1 MAGATKKAGK
11 KGEKTEDQAL
21 DGIDVYYSST
31 HENADYFSELELKG
45 LKKAM
50 LDERSRVVAR
60 LDNHVSQATE
70 DRDNLADEMDMATR
84 HSDQAYL
91 LRLADKEHKLLAEID
106 RALSKFPDG
115 TYGICEGTHEPIDLK
130 RLEIR
135 PWTRYSLD
143 YKEQLER
150 EKGNRAG
157 R

>member
-1 MAGATKKAGK
+1 MALAKRGRKGQEEPEDRDLTKK
-11 KGEKTEDQAL
+11 DL
-21 DGIDVYYSST
+21 D
-31 HENADYFSELELKG
+31 G
-45 LKKAM
+45 LKKA
-50 LDERSRVVAR
+50 LLEERGRVLSR
-60 LDNHVSQATE
+60 LDSHVTQATE

-106 RALSKFPDG
+106 HALAKFEHG
-115 TYGICEGTHEPIDLK
+115 TYGVCEGTGEPIELR

-135 PWTRYSLD
+135 PWTRYSLE

>member
-1 MAGATKKAGK
+1 MATAKKSRKSAAQTEEVDGNGELGK
-11 KGEKTEDQAL
+11 KDMER
-21 DGIDVYYSST
+21 
-31 HENADYFSELELKG
+31 
-45 LKKAM
+45 LKKAL
-50 LDERSRVVAR
+50 LDERAQVLHR
-60 LDNHVSQATE
+60 LDSHVTQATE
-70 DRDNLADEMDMATR
+70 DRDNLADEMDLATR

-106 RALSKFPDG
+106 RALAKFENG
-115 TYGICEGTHEPIDLK
+115 SFGICEGTGEPIEMR

-135 PWTRYSLD
+135 PWTRYSLE

>member
-1 MAGATKKAGK
+1 MAVAKRGRKSASEELVEG
-11 KGEKTEDQAL
+11 TELSKRDL
-21 DGIDVYYSST
+21 D
-31 HENADYFSELELKG
+31 K
-45 LKKAM
+45 LKKM
-50 LDERSRVVAR
+50 LLEERGRVLSR
-60 LDNHVSQATE
+60 LDSHVTQATE

-106 RALSKFPDG
+106 HALAKFEGG
-115 TYGICEGTHEPIDLK
+115 TFGVCEGTGEPIELR

-135 PWTRYSLD
+135 PWTRYSLE

>member
-1 MAGATKKAGK
+1 MALAKRGRKGQEEQEDRELTKK
-11 KGEKTEDQAL
+11 D
-21 DGIDVYYSST
+21 
-31 HENADYFSELELKG
+31 LEG
-45 LKKAM
+45 LKKA
-50 LDERSRVVAR
+50 LLEERGRVLSR
-60 LDNHVSQATE
+60 LDSHVTQATE

-106 RALSKFPDG
+106 HALAKFEHG
-115 TYGICEGTHEPIDLK
+115 TYGVCEGTGEPIELR

-135 PWTRYSLD
+135 PWTRYSLE

>member
-1 MAGATKKAGK
+1 MALAKRGRKGQEEQEDRELTKK
-11 KGEKTEDQAL
+11 DL
-21 DGIDVYYSST
+21 D
-31 HENADYFSELELKG
+31 G
-45 LKKAM
+45 LKKA
-50 LDERSRVVAR
+50 LLEERGRVLSR
-60 LDNHVSQATE
+60 LDSHVTQATE

-106 RALSKFPDG
+106 HALAKFEHG
-115 TYGICEGTHEPIDLK
+115 TYGVCEGTGEPIELR

-135 PWTRYSLD
+135 PWTRYSLE

>member
-1 MAGATKKAGK
+1 MATAKGKRRVEEEPAELSKK
-11 KGEKTEDQAL
+11 DL
-21 DGIDVYYSST
+21 D
-31 HENADYFSELELKG
+31 G
-45 LKKAM
+45 LKKA
-50 LDERSRVVAR
+50 LLEERARVLSR
-60 LDNHVSQATE
+60 LDSHVTQATE

-106 RALSKFPDG
+106 HALAKFEHG
-115 TYGICEGTHEPIDLK
+115 TFGVCEGTGDPIELR

-135 PWTRYSLD
+135 PWTRYSLE

>member
-1 MAGATKKAGK
+1 MATAKGRRKVEEEPQELSKK
-11 KGEKTEDQAL
+11 D
-21 DGIDVYYSST
+21 
-31 HENADYFSELELKG
+31 LEG
-45 LKKAM
+45 LKKA
-50 LDERSRVVAR
+50 LLEERARVLSR
-60 LDNHVSQATE
+60 LDSHVTQATE

-106 RALSKFPDG
+106 HALAKFEHG
-115 TYGICEGTHEPIDLK
+115 TFGVCEGTGEPIELR

-135 PWTRYSLD
+135 PWTRYSLE

>member
-1 MAGATKKAGK
+1 MAGASKKAGK
-11 KGEKTEDQAL
+11 KTDSTDESL
-21 DGIDVYYSST
+21 DGIDVYYSSA
-31 HENADYFSELELKG
+31 HENADYFSEEELKG
-45 LKKAM
+45 LKKA
-50 LDERSRVVAR
+50 LLEERRRVVAR
-60 LDNHVSQATE
+60 LGNHVSQATE

-106 RALSKFPDG
+106 RALAKFPDG

-135 PWTRYSLD
+135 PWTRYSLEH
-143 YKEQLER
+143 KEQLER

>member
-1 MAGATKKAGK
+1 MALAKRGRKGQDDQDDHELTKK
-11 KGEKTEDQAL
+11 DL
-21 DGIDVYYSST
+21 D
-31 HENADYFSELELKG
+31 G
-45 LKKAM
+45 LKKA
-50 LDERSRVVAR
+50 LLEERGRVLSR
-60 LDNHVSQATE
+60 LDSHVTQATE

-106 RALSKFPDG
+106 HALAKFEHG
-115 TYGICEGTHEPIDLK
+115 TFGVCEGTGEPIELR

-135 PWTRYSLD
+135 PWTRYSLE

>member
-1 MAGATKKAGK
+1 MALAKRGRKGQEEQEDRELTKK
-11 KGEKTEDQAL
+11 EL
-21 DGIDVYYSST
+21 D
-31 HENADYFSELELKG
+31 G
-45 LKKAM
+45 LKKA
-50 LDERSRVVAR
+50 LLEERARVLSR
-60 LDNHVSQATE
+60 LDSHVTQATE

-106 RALSKFPDG
+106 HALAKFEHG
-115 TYGICEGTHEPIDLK
+115 TFGVCEGTGEPIELR

-135 PWTRYSLD
+135 PWTRYSLE

>member
-1 MAGATKKAGK
+1 MALAKRGRKGQEEQEDRELTKK
-11 KGEKTEDQAL
+11 D
-21 DGIDVYYSST
+21 
-31 HENADYFSELELKG
+31 LEG
-45 LKKAM
+45 LKATLLKERARVLSH
-50 LDERSRVVAR
+50 LDS
-60 LDNHVSQATE
+60 HVTQATE

-106 RALSKFPDG
+106 HALAKFENG
-115 TYGICEGTHEPIDLK
+115 TFGVCEGTGEPIELR

-135 PWTRYSLD
+135 PWTRYSLE

>member
-1 MAGATKKAGK
+1 MATAKGRRKADEEAAELTKK
-11 KGEKTEDQAL
+11 DL
-21 DGIDVYYSST
+21 D
-31 HENADYFSELELKG
+31 G
-45 LKKAM
+45 LKKA
-50 LDERSRVVAR
+50 LLEERARVLSR
-60 LDNHVSQATE
+60 LDSHVTQATE

-106 RALSKFPDG
+106 HALAKFEHG
-115 TYGICEGTHEPIDLK
+115 TFGVCEGTGEPIELR

-135 PWTRYSLD
+135 PWTRYSLE

>member
-1 MAGATKKAGK
+1 MATAKKSRKSAAQTEEVDGNGELGK
-11 KGEKTEDQAL
+11 KDIER
-21 DGIDVYYSST
+21 
-31 HENADYFSELELKG
+31 
-45 LKKAM
+45 LKKAL
-50 LDERSRVVAR
+50 LDERAQVLHR
-60 LDNHVSQATE
+60 LDSHVTQATE
-70 DRDNLADEMDMATR
+70 DRDNLADEMDLATR

-106 RALSKFPDG
+106 RALAKFENG
-115 TYGICEGTHEPIDLK
+115 SFGICEGTGEPIEMR

-135 PWTRYSLD
+135 PWTRYSLE

>member
-1 MAGATKKAGK
+1 MALAKRGRKGQEEQEDRELTKK
-11 KGEKTEDQAL
+11 DL
-21 DGIDVYYSST
+21 D
-31 HENADYFSELELKG
+31 G
-45 LKKAM
+45 LKKAL
-50 LDERSRVVAR
+50 LDERGRVLSR
-60 LDNHVSQATE
+60 LDSHVTQATE

-106 RALSKFPDG
+106 HALAKFENG
-115 TYGICEGTHEPIDLK
+115 TFGVCEGTGEPIELR

-135 PWTRYSLD
+135 PWTRYSLE

>member
-1 MAGATKKAGK
+1 MALAKRGRKGQEEQEDRELTKK
-11 KGEKTEDQAL
+11 DL
-21 DGIDVYYSST
+21 D
-31 HENADYFSELELKG
+31 G
-45 LKKAM
+45 LKKA
-50 LDERSRVVAR
+50 LLEERSRVLAR
-60 LDNHVSQATE
+60 LDSHVTQATE

-106 RALSKFPDG
+106 HALAKFEHG
-115 TYGICEGTHEPIDLK
+115 TFGVCEGTGEPIELR

-135 PWTRYSLD
+135 PWTRYSLE

>member
-1 MAGATKKAGK
+1 MATAKGRRKVEEEPQELSKK
-11 KGEKTEDQAL
+11 D
-21 DGIDVYYSST
+21 
-31 HENADYFSELELKG
+31 LEG
-45 LKKAM
+45 LKKA
-50 LDERSRVVAR
+50 LLEERARVLSR
-60 LDNHVSQATE
+60 LDSHVTQATE

-106 RALSKFPDG
+106 HALAKFEHG
-115 TYGICEGTHEPIDLK
+115 TFGTCEGTGDPIELR

-135 PWTRYSLD
+135 PWTRYSLE

>member
-1 MAGATKKAGK
+1 MALAKRGRKAQQEEQEDRELTKK
-11 KGEKTEDQAL
+11 D
-21 DGIDVYYSST
+21 
-31 HENADYFSELELKG
+31 LEG
-45 LKKAM
+45 LKKA
-50 LDERSRVVAR
+50 LLEERGRVLSR
-60 LDNHVSQATE
+60 LDSHVTQATE

-106 RALSKFPDG
+106 HALAKFEHG
-115 TYGICEGTHEPIDLK
+115 TYGVCEGTGEPIELR

-135 PWTRYSLD
+135 PWTRYSLE

>member
-1 MAGATKKAGK
+1 MALAKRGRKGQEEQEDRELTKK
-11 KGEKTEDQAL
+11 D
-21 DGIDVYYSST
+21 
-31 HENADYFSELELKG
+31 LEG
-45 LKKAM
+45 LKKA
-50 LDERSRVVAR
+50 LLEERGRVLSR
-60 LDNHVSQATE
+60 LDSHVTQATE

-106 RALSKFPDG
+106 HALAKFEHG
-115 TYGICEGTHEPIDLK
+115 TFGVCEGTGEPIELR

-135 PWTRYSLD
+135 PWTRYSLE

>member
-1 MAGATKKAGK
+1 MATAKGRRKVEEEPQELSKK
-11 KGEKTEDQAL
+11 D
-21 DGIDVYYSST
+21 
-31 HENADYFSELELKG
+31 LEG
-45 LKKAM
+45 LKKA
-50 LDERSRVVAR
+50 LLEERARVLSR
-60 LDNHVSQATE
+60 LDSHVTQATE

-106 RALSKFPDG
+106 HALAKFEHG
-115 TYGICEGTHEPIDLK
+115 TFGVCEGTGEPIELR

-135 PWTRYSLD
+135 PWTRYSRE

>member
-1 MAGATKKAGK
+1 MAAKANKKSEAD
-11 KGEKTEDQAL
+11 ENL
-21 DGIDVYYSST
+21 DSVDVFYDPT
-31 HENADYFSELELKG
+31 HENAEYFTEIELKR

-60 LDNHVSQATE
+60 LGNHVSQATE

-106 RALSKFPDG
+106 RALAKFSEG
-115 TYGICEGTHEPIDLK
+115 TYGICEGTHEPIDAK

-135 PWTRYSLD
+135 PWTRYSLEH
-143 YKEQLER
+143 KEQLER
-150 EKGNRAG
+150 EKGKRAG